1 MVLKKKTKNNKHH
14 ANSSNLDVL
23 ETIRQCI
30 IAQPVRKDTMQNV
43 HVVHWRAVGVKD
55 GRIHA
60 QLLDIKM

>member
-1 MVLKKKTKNNKHH
+1 MVLKKKTKKHH

-23 ETIRQCI
+23 ETIRQRI
-30 IAQPVRKDTMQNV
+30 IAQPVRKDLMHIV
-43 HVVHWRAVGVKD
+43 HVVHWRAGGVKD